1 MTYSASEGRHA
12 AGTEG
17 INWPLRQ
24 READGSRNCWDGSL
38 ILEKMGKS
46 ERFPTTQNNLTLRN
60 SRNAGERRGIREKA
74 DGMSV
79 SP

>member
-1 MTYSASEGRHA
+1 MTYSASEERHA

-38 ILEKMGKS
+38 ILEKIHQAKQS
-46 ERFPTTQNNLTLRN
+46 HTAQIEECW
-60 SRNAGERRGIREKA
+60 GEKREWREG

-79 SP
+79 VSP